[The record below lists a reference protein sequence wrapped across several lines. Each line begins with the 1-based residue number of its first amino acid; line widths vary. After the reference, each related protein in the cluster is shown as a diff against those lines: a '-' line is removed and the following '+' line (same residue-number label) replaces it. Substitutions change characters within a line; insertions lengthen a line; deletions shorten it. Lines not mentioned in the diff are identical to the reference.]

1 MSFDGTE
8 GEGEGGTVKKRIAV
22 AIAAVGSLLVAGLGS
37 TVAAQSST
45 TTIVYPPTTVEGE
58 SSSTAELTIG
68 NVSITVTWD
77 ENVPEEFQEGF
88 ATATSE
94 DVDGQLTFT
103 VSVPCQVPNVIAI
116 TFNGET
122 VEATC
127 ESVTSDSSAGTSGFL
142 LTPSLDGV
150 GSVRFQTSDYI
161 FDGIA
166 TATFDAPTVAGDY
179 VVTVVDLVSGFE
191 TAVTLTFEAVPGGTA
206 SGDGIDLAT
215 ILPVVVGLLV
225 VGLLIFNVAARRRS
239 EAETL
244 A

>member
-1 MSFDGTE
+1 M
-8 GEGEGGTVKKRIAV
+8 KKRIAIG
-22 AIAAVGSLLVAGLGS
+22 IAAVGSLLVAALGS
-37 TVAAQSST
+37 TVAAQSE
-45 TTIVYPPTTVEGE
+45 YPPTTVV
-58 SSSTAELTIG
+58 TADSGDPVEITID
-68 NVSITVTWD
+68 NVSITFTFD
-77 ENVPEEFQEGF
+77 ETVPTEFAELF
-88 ATATSE
+88 VAEPVA
-94 DVDGQLTFT
+94 VDGQLTFT

-122 VEATC
+122 IEATC
-127 ESVTSDSSAGTSGFL
+127 EQVTRDSSAGTSGLL

-191 TAVTLTFEAVPGGTA
+191 TAVTLTFEAVPGGAA